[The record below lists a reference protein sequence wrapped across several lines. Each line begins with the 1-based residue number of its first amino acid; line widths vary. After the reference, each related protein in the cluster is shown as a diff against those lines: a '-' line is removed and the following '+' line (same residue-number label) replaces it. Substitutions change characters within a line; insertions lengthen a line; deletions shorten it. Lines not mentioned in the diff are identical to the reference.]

1 VQILT
6 GIAPRQRMREKPL
19 SSFLA
24 GSCMY
29 QNEMICLNSDMSKHQ
44 KVLLQPREKTN
55 SALILGNIKK

>member
-1 VQILT
+1 
-6 GIAPRQRMREKPL
+6 MREKPP

-29 QNEMICLNSDMSKHQ
+29 QNEMICLNADVSKHQ